1 MVFRWKITRPPFH
14 HAAEGVDVMQPGIEV
29 EFETG
34 SIGEAHG
41 IYTDNKTALGEMFGA
56 EIVSNAT
63 QVAEAASE
71 APQGDQAPPVKR
83 GRGPNKPKPDAVAP
97 APIAIP
103 GAEAPPTAPV
113 APETPHPLDIPEA
126 LRRPAAVAPPPPA
139 PPAPPPTG
147 ILAGKIIAEMERKGV
162 PTAPDGG
169 QSFADW
175 LATSGIIVKGATYPE
190 AVIALRLQPDEKLG
204 QIAQALGVA

>member
-14 HAAEGVDVMQPGIEV
+14 AQAEGVDVMQPGIEV

-56 EIVSNAT
+56 EIIGNAT

-71 APQGDQAPPVKR
+71 AKAPGEATTEAPVKQR
-83 GRGPNKPKPDAVAP
+83 GRGPNKPKPEAVAP

-113 APETPHPLDIPEA
+113 AADNGLPAFLDRTIA
-126 LRRPAAVAPPPPA
+126 APPFPAA
-139 PPAPPPTG
+139 PPAPPTG
-147 ILAGKIIAEMERKGV
+147 ILAGKIVAQIEQKAAER
-162 PTAPDGG
+162 PDGEKIWT
-169 QSFADW
+169 DW
-175 LATSGIIVKGATYPE
+175 LVTSRLIKEKSTYVE
-190 AVIALRLQPDEKLG
+190 AIQALFLMPDEKLG
-204 QIAQALGVA
+204 PIAQALGVAA